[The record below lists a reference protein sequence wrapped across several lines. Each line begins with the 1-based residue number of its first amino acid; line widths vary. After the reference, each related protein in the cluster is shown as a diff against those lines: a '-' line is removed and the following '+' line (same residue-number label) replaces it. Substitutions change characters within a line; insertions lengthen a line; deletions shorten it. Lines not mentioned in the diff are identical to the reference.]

1 MRPPASS
8 AADRQVSDASAAS
21 GQRGL
26 HTAAALPPG
35 TQRAAPRRT
44 PYAPVHGARRSLH
57 TSAHGARRF
66 VPTEPTWSVNK
77 VLMDAMHQDGGASAL
92 LNDAQLERLFR
103 LAALHPPQDAK
114 AWAQLRDGLEPLV
127 RLIESVHH
135 AKVPPHAPLHARR
148 GASPQLHAVSAQDG
162 TAPLARDTLL
172 GAAPRRTHAGFF
184 VAP

>member
-1 MRPPASS
+1 VPAE
-8 AADRQVSDASAAS
+8 A
-21 GQRGL
+21 
-26 HTAAALPPG
+26 
-35 TQRAAPRRT
+35 
-44 PYAPVHGARRSLH
+44 
-57 TSAHGARRF
+57 
-66 VPTEPTWSVNK
+66 TWSVNK
-77 VLMDAMHQDGGASAL
+77 VLADAMHQDGGTSAL

-114 AWAQLRDGLEPLV
+114 DWAQLRDGLEPLE

-148 GASPQLHAVSAQDG
+148 GASPQLHAVSTQHG